1 MNKPHFLLKCVF
13 CFLIVSLFLMSCQS
27 ETSNTPKGFQ
37 IHPDFKL
44 ELVASEPLIFDPVEM
59 KFDENLRT
67 YVLEMPGYPLRDAES
82 RLVELI
88 DTDNDG
94 SYDKRLVMDENLGVA
109 SSFMPYKEG
118 FLVASPPHLL
128 FIKDTNAD
136 GKIDQRQKLIG
147 GFSNENLQHNFNG
160 LTYGLDNWIY
170 AANGGNSGKPFF
182 EDRPDSLIDIRGSD
196 LRFDLDNKKMA
207 KVGRSSGGFKL
218 TFDNWGHLFE
228 THNLT
233 HVSHLV
239 FEDRYLNDIS
249 STPSRTLV
257 NISDHEENGTS
268 RIYPIGAQ
276 ETRVNHPEQSGY
288 FSGACGITHYG
299 GGAFPID
306 FNNNILVADCVL
318 NLVHFDMLSS
328 EGSAFKTSRSREKVE
343 FLASSDRSFRPV
355 NMTVGPD
362 GSLYVLDIHREV
374 IEHPEWIPN
383 EMEEKMDLNAG
394 KDQGRIYRIVPKEN
408 WSPISSDFNMDDIEG
423 LVSSLGSK
431 NQWTRTTAQR
441 LLVTNNRQEAIP
453 LLEAQFENSKDD
465 LARLHSLWTLEG
477 LGKLKTS
484 ILEKAL
490 HDLSSGVRE
499 NAIKMTE
506 SKMNNEI
513 ELVDELIVLV
523 NDDNQRVGMQATL
536 SLGTLNPENYDD
548 RSEAIASAISKTV
561 SGSVL
566 DYWATIAIATALQP
580 QAFDFAQKLLFE
592 NKNQL
597 SEKSVELL
605 AMLSEKIAKD
615 RNAVGLTALI
625 NDMKRTEVPPEIKA
639 TLIESFANGLQ
650 KSEGQNW
657 SLSDKRNLTIALNG
671 IESEEEVSLIKAT
684 GSLRKIA
691 GLPVSP
697 KISGMMRIAVNSIF
711 DLELSVEKRLEQL
724 RLLELDDFKNRAE
737 LLYRLLDNNQPLALQ
752 KEALSQLSDSDNR
765 TVGKKLLELWP
776 GLGPQARKKA
786 TDVLLYKSYNH
797 DILLTAMENNTV
809 NLGEFNLDLERRR
822 TLLMWSEKDIQERA
836 KKLFS
841 DAGVVKRKDAIDNMR
856 PALAMD
862 GNVTSGAAVFNTL
875 CAQCHRYGDQG
886 KEVGPVLTEV
896 NRKSKESLLYDILDP
911 NAGVDTK
918 YLNHQVKTTDG
929 NIFTGLVFLETDKEI
944 GLKMMG
950 GDEKVLL
957 KSTIESFSS
966 LGTSMMFEGLE
977 ANMNH
982 QEMADLLA
990 FLQQ

>member
-1 MNKPHFLLKCVF
+1 MNKQHFLLRWVF
-13 CFLIVSLFLMSCQS
+13 SFLIVSLLLIGCQS
-27 ETSNTPKGFQ
+27 ETSSTPEGFQ

-44 ELVASEPLIFDPVEM
+44 ELVASEPLVFDPVEM
-59 KFDENLRT
+59 QFDENLRA

-82 RLVELI
+82 RLVELV

-94 SYDKRLVMDENLGVA
+94 TYDKRVVMDENLGVA
-109 SSFMPYKEG
+109 TSFMPYKEG

-128 FIKDTNAD
+128 FIKDTNGD
-136 GKIDQRQKLIG
+136 GKIDQRQKLMG
-147 GFSNENLQHNFNG
+147 GFSDENLQHNFNG

-182 EDRPDSLIDIRGSD
+182 EDRPDSILDIRETN
-196 LRFDLDNKKMA
+196 LRFDLENKRMA

-233 HVSHLV
+233 HVSNLV
-239 FEDRYLNDIS
+239 FEDRYLKDIS
-249 STPSRTLV
+249 LGRERTLV

-268 RIYPIGAQ
+268 RIYPIGEQ

-288 FSGACGITHYG
+288 FSGACGITHFG
-299 GGAFPID
+299 GGVFPTD

-318 NLVHFDMLSS
+318 NLIHLDVLSS
-328 EGSAFKTSRSREKVE
+328 EGSAFKTSRNREKVE

-355 NMTVGPD
+355 NMSVGPD

-374 IEHPEWIPN
+374 IEHPEWIPD
-383 EMEEKMDLNAG
+383 ELEEKMDLNAG

-408 WSPISSDFNMDDIEG
+408 WSPISSDFNMDDVKG
-423 LVSSLGSK
+423 LVSFLGSK

-453 LLEAQFENSKDD
+453 FLEAQFENSEDD

-477 LGKLKTS
+477 LGDLKTS
-484 ILEKAL
+484 VLKKAL
-490 HDLSSGVRE
+490 HDPSTGVRE
-499 NAIKMTE
+499 NAIKITE
-506 SKMNNEI
+506 SKLNNKI

-523 NDDNQRVGMQATL
+523 NDENQRVGMQAAL
-536 SLGTLNPENYDD
+536 SLGTLNSKNYNG
-548 RSEAIASAISKTV
+548 RSEAIASSISKTV
-561 SGSVL
+561 LASAL
-566 DYWATIAIATALQP
+566 DYWATIAMTTALQP
-580 QAFDFAQKLLFE
+580 QAFEFAQKLIVE
-592 NKNQL
+592 SKDEL

-605 AMLSEKIAKD
+605 GMLSEKIAKD
-615 RNAVGLTALI
+615 QNIKGLTTLI
-625 NDMKRTEVPPEIKA
+625 NDMKRTEVSPEIKT
-639 TLIESFANGLQ
+639 TLIESFASGLQ

-657 SLSDKRNLTIALNG
+657 SPSNARNLTIALNG
-671 IESEEEVSLIKAT
+671 IESEEEVALIRAT
-684 GSLRKIA
+684 GSLRQAA
-691 GLPVSP
+691 GLSAST
-697 KISGMMRIAVNSIF
+697 KIKGMMYTAGRAIF
-711 DLELSVEKRLEQL
+711 NTELSVENRLEQL

-737 LLYRLLDNNQPLALQ
+737 LLYRLLDNKQPLALQ
-752 KEALSQLSDSDNR
+752 EEALSQLSDSDNR
-765 TVGKKLLELWP
+765 TIGKKLLELWP
-776 GLGPQARKKA
+776 ALGPMARKKA
-786 TDVLLYKSYNH
+786 TDILLYKSYNH

-822 TLLMWSEKDIQERA
+822 TLLMWSEKDIQERT

-841 DAGVVKRKDAIDNMR
+841 DSGVVTRKDAIDNMR

-862 GNVTSGAAVFNTL
+862 GNATSGATVFNTL
-875 CAQCHRYGDQG
+875 CAQCHSYRDQG
-886 KEVGPVLTEV
+886 KEVGPALTEV

-929 NIFTGLVFLETDKEI
+929 NILTGLVFLETDTEI

-950 GDEKVLL
+950 GDEKVIP

-977 ANMNH
+977 GSMTH

>member
-1 MNKPHFLLKCVF
+1 V
-13 CFLIVSLFLMSCQS
+13 
-27 ETSNTPKGFQ
+27 GFE

-44 ELVASEPLIFDPVEM
+44 ELVASEPLVFDPVEM
-59 KFDENLRT
+59 QFDENLRT

-94 SYDKRLVMDENLGVA
+94 IYDKRVIIDKNLGVA

-128 FIKDTNAD
+128 FIKDSNAD

-182 EDRPDSLIDIRGSD
+182 EDRADSLLDIRGAD
-196 LRFDLDNKKMA
+196 LRFDLKNKRMV

-249 STPSRTLV
+249 IAPSRTLV

-268 RIYPIGAQ
+268 RIYPIGEQ

-299 GGAFPID
+299 GGSFPAD
-306 FNNNILVADCVL
+306 FNNNLLVADCVL
-318 NLVHFDMLSS
+318 NLVHLDLLSS
-328 EGSAFKTSRSREKVE
+328 DGSTFKTSRSREKAE

-374 IEHPEWIPN
+374 IEHPEWIPD

-431 NQWTRTTAQR
+431 NQWTRNTAQR
-441 LLVTNNRQEAIP
+441 LLVTNNRQEAAP
-453 LLEAQFENSKDD
+453 LLEAQFENSEDD

-477 LGKLKTS
+477 LGDLKTS
-484 ILEKAL
+484 VLIKAL
-490 HDLSSGVRE
+490 HDSSAGVRE
-499 NAIKMTE
+499 NAIKISE
-506 SKMNNEI
+506 SKINKEI
-513 ELVDELIVLV
+513 KFADELIVLV
-523 NDDNQRVGMQATL
+523 NDDDQRVSMQAAK
-536 SLGTLNPENYDD
+536 SLGTLNSINYVG
-548 RSEAIASAISKTV
+548 RSEAIASAFLKTL
-561 SGSVL
+561 SRSTN
-566 DYWATIAIATALQP
+566 DQWATLAIASALRP
-580 QAFDFAQKLLFE
+580 QALEFAQKLLVE
-592 NKNQL
+592 NKEQL
-597 SEKSVELL
+597 PEKSVDLL

-615 RNAVGLTALI
+615 QNVEGLTALI
-625 NDMKRTEVPPEIKA
+625 NDMKRTEVSPEIKT
-639 TLIESFANGLQ
+639 TLVESFANGLQ
-650 KSEGQNW
+650 KRSGHNW

-671 IESEEEVSLIKAT
+671 IESDQEVSLIKAT
-684 GSLRKIA
+684 GSLRKIT
-691 GLPVSP
+691 GLPVSS
-697 KISGMMRIAVNSIF
+697 KISEMMRTAVKSVF

-724 RLLELDDFKNRAE
+724 QLLELDAFKNRAE
-737 LLYRLLDNNQPLALQ
+737 LLYLLLDNKQPLALQ
-752 KEALSQLSDSDNR
+752 EEALSQLSDSDDR
-765 TVGKKLLELWP
+765 TVGTKLLELWP
-776 GLGPQARKKA
+776 KLGPRARKKA
-786 TDVLLYKSYNH
+786 TDMLLYKSYNH
-797 DILLTAMENNTV
+797 DILLTAMENNEV

-862 GNVTSGAAVFNTL
+862 GNVNSGATVFKTL

-886 KEVGPVLTEV
+886 EEVGPVLTEV

-918 YLNHQVKTTDG
+918 YLSHQVKTTDG
-929 NIFTGLVFLETDKEI
+929 NIFTGLVFLETDTEI
-944 GLKMMG
+944 GLKMIG
-950 GDEKVLL
+950 GDEKILP

-977 ANMNH
+977 ANMSH